1 MLAFRDYCLERLD
14 EIRKKEP
21 ASIDCYRPTGIKKD
35 DEWTLEY
42 INITR
47 LQAVIEAFDD
57 DTLGFITVIEINAF
71 AASKP
76 RLDWRYDVC
85 AVRCIP
91 Y

>member
-1 MLAFRDYCLERLD
+1 MLALREYCLGRLD
-14 EIRKKEP
+14 DIKKNQP
-21 ASIDCYRPTGIKKD
+21 TSIDCHRPSRINED

-57 DTLGFITVIEINAF
+57 DTLGFITVVEINAF

-76 RLDWRYDVC
+76 RDWRYDVF
-85 AVRCIP
+85 AVRCIH